1 MKIYIIANVL
11 LLCSLIVLCGIPLWN
26 NDKFVAAVA
35 KVYNRFCDRVGYI
48 AAMIYI
54 KYRKCKIG
62 IAVCCIEKA
71 LAILDKEE
79 SYPKKGEGWKCQT
92 DGKKD

>member
-35 KVYNRFCDRVGYI
+35 KVYDRFCDRVGYI

-54 KYRKCKIG
+54 KYRKCKIN
-62 IAVCCIEKA
+62 IAVHCIEKA
-71 LAILDKEE
+71 LAILDNE
-79 SYPKKGEGWKCQT
+79 
-92 DGKKD
+92 

>member
-35 KVYNRFCDRVGYI
+35 KVYDRFCDRIGYI
-48 AAMIYI
+48 AAKIYVA
-54 KYRKCKIG
+54 YRRHRREKSLCR
-62 IAVCCIEKA
+62 IEKA
-71 LAILDKEE
+71 LDILDKEN
-79 SYPKKGEGWKCQT
+79 SYLEKVE
-92 DGKKD
+92 GKKQ